1 MGSVHKIELSNIR
14 YPFGVI
20 KYLDYL
26 KLNFLSWKLL
36 GLNDR
41 FALRRRVLS
50 IKKKYPELI
59 MEFKLINS
67 KF

>member
-1 MGSVHKIELSNIR
+1 MINIIEAFFSYSQICRLYSSEQKISA
-14 YPFGVI
+14 
-20 KYLDYL
+20 
-26 KLNFLSWKLL
+26 WKLL

-41 FALRRRVLS
+41 FALRRRVLG

-59 MEFKLINS
+59 KEFKLINS